1 MKASMGHRL
10 LCLGVDAMQKKL
22 ELLGRVSGYYPPNT
36 GESMDM
42 QLETENG
49 VTKEVNRD
57 MTGCRDYG
65 PFGGCQP

>member
-1 MKASMGHRL
+1 
-10 LCLGVDAMQKKL
+10 
-22 ELLGRVSGYYPPNT
+22 
-36 GESMDM
+36 MDM

-65 PFGGCQP
+65 PFWGVSTLNPNPQTYPSRGIEAP